1 MVTFYKSESAVKI
14 FEKLKK
20 GGMKMTF
27 REQQGMCS
35 KTADNCPFIVKK
47 QTLIYYEGE
56 TISRFRVYVI
66 FLRLQHLS
74 QYTSQKINFQIF
86 VENNL
91 NFSKVSFFFSFP
103 QQIYNCFSHQ
113 NYF

>member
-1 MVTFYKSESAVKI
+1 MVTFYESESAVKI

-27 REQQGMCS
+27 REQKGMCS
-35 KTADNCPFIVKK
+35 KTANNCPLFVKK
-47 QTLIYYEGE
+47 QTLIYYEWE

-86 VENNL
+86 VENKL
-91 NFSKVSFFFSFP
+91 NFSKVSFFFLSLNRFTTVFHTK
-103 QQIYNCFSHQ
+103 IIF
-113 NYF
+113 